1 MKVVLI
7 VVGKTDEPYL
17 EQGISKYINR
27 LVHYVPFEMKVL
39 ADVQRNRNITFHQQK
54 KMEGELIVQQ
64 LKPGDEVFL
73 LDEKGNSFSS
83 RSFSGFIDKRLMVGT
98 KRLVFIIG
106 GPYGFSDEVYQKA
119 SGRIALSQM
128 TFSHQ
133 MVRLIF
139 VEQLYRAMSIL
150 KGEPYHH
157 D

>member
-1 MKVVLI
+1 
-7 VVGKTDEPYL
+7 
-17 EQGISKYINR
+17 
-27 LVHYVPFEMKVL
+27 
-39 ADVQRNRNITFHQQK
+39 
-54 KMEGELIVQQ
+54 MEGELIVQQ